1 MSVERGACQNEK
13 EREKPMAIISPEDRQ
28 TLQTLFAQELQDEV
42 NITYFTQRESVLIVP
57 GQECSS
63 CKETRELLEE
73 LTETSDKLHLT
84 VKDFVRDEQ
93 EAQNLGVTRIPAFIL
108 QGHARGAVRYFGIPA
123 GYEFSTLVED
133 LIDVSKGTTR
143 LNEKTRET
151 LATVDQDL
159 HIQVFVT
166 PT

>member
-1 MSVERGACQNEK
+1 
-13 EREKPMAIISPEDRQ
+13 MANISPEDRQ
-28 TLQTLFAQELQDEV
+28 TLQTLFAQELRDDV
-42 NITYFTQRESVLIVP
+42 NITYFTQRESVLIIP

-84 VKDFVRDEQ
+84 IKDFLRDEQ
-93 EAQNLGVTRIPAFIL
+93 EAEDLGITRIPAFIL
-108 QGHARGAVRYFGIPA
+108 PGHAKGAVRYFGIPA

-143 LNEKTRET
+143 LSEKTRER
-151 LATVDQDL
+151 LAMVDQDL

-166 PT
+166 LT

>member
-13 EREKPMAIISPEDRQ
+13 AREEPMAIISLEDQQ
-28 TLQTLFAQELQDEV
+28 TLQTLFAQELQDDV

-73 LTETSDKLHLT
+73 VAQTSDKLHLT

-93 EAQNLGVTRIPAFIL
+93 EVQNLGVTRIPAFIL
-108 QGHARGAVRYFGIPA
+108 QG
-123 GYEFSTLVED
+123 
-133 LIDVSKGTTR
+133 
-143 LNEKTRET
+143 
-151 LATVDQDL
+151 QDRKS
-159 HIQVFVT
+159 VV
-166 PT
+166 

>member
-1 MSVERGACQNEK
+1 
-13 EREKPMAIISPEDRQ
+13 MAIISPEDRQ
-28 TLQTLFAQELQDEV
+28 SLQMLFEKELQDDV
-42 NITYFTQRESVLIVP
+42 NIAYFTQRESVLSIP
-57 GQECSS
+57 GQESS
-63 CKETRELLEE
+63 TCKETRELLEE
-73 LTETSDKLHLT
+73 LTGTSDKLHLT

-93 EAQNLGVTRIPAFIL
+93 EAQSLGITRIPAFIL
-108 QGHARGAVRYFGIPA
+108 QGHTKGAVRYFGMPA

-143 LNEKTRET
+143 LSEKTRES
-151 LATVDQDL
+151 LATVEQDL

>member
-13 EREKPMAIISPEDRQ
+13 AREEPMAIISLEDQQ
-28 TLQTLFAQELQDEV
+28 TLQTLFAQELQDDV
-42 NITYFTQRESVLIVP
+42 TITYFTQRESVLIVP

-73 LTETSDKLHLT
+73 LTDTSDKLHLT

-93 EAQNLGVTRIPAFIL
+93 EAQAMGITRIPAFIL

-133 LIDVSKGTTR
+133 LIDVSKGTTK
-143 LNEKTRET
+143 LSEKTREI